1 MQRLSQRL
9 WGLFLELVKTITELF
24 DEIDQIQLF
33 ERIIQDQELY
43 EKIARLFE
51 PVENIKDAA

>member
-9 WGLFLELVKTITELF
+9 WGLFLEVVKTITELF

-33 ERIIQDQELY
+33 EKIIQDEKLY

-51 PVENIKDAA
+51 PGENIKTAA